1 MGAVLPKRKTLDQ
14 YEGMVESGDGNKTG
28 SRDVMCPICRSIQN
42 HLWKKSDSSVIRPE
56 DLAITDKRY
65 GMTFEI
71 RECECGFRF
80 APPSATDQLLE
91 LYKELDD
98 PAYEL
103 GRESRLAQQSSLLQ
117 RLRELMPASTSLLD
131 VGAANGMLVDLAG
144 RAGLRSVGVEPSESL
159 AAAAR
164 MRGLDV
170 RTGTLPM
177 KALESEKFDL
187 VACVDVIEHVAEPLA
202 LLHACRTQLNPN
214 GKLLIVTP
222 DAASFAARI
231 LGKRWWHL
239 RLAHVGYFTPSTLA
253 YALNLAGFEVELQW
267 RPGWSFEIGYLAE
280 RVGSY
285 IPGASWLADRSRQ
298 TRLMGE
304 TVPLNLFDS
313 IAVVARLAH

>member
-1 MGAVLPKRKTLDQ
+1 MG
-14 YEGMVESGDGNKTG
+14 ESSDSNKTVR
-28 SRDVMCPICRSIQN
+28 RDVLCPICRSFQN
-42 HLWKKSDSSVIRPE
+42 RLWKKSDSFVVRPE
-56 DLAITDKRY
+56 DLAITDRRY

-91 LYKELDD
+91 LYGELDD
-98 PAYEL
+98 PAYEM
-103 GRESRLAQQSSLLQ
+103 GRESRLAQQSSLLH
-117 RLRELMPASTSLLD
+117 RLRELMPESSSLLD

-144 RAGLRSVGVEPSESL
+144 RSGLRSVGVEPSQWLS
-159 AAAAR
+159 AAAR

-177 KALESEKFDL
+177 KSIESERFDL

-202 LLHACRTQLNPN
+202 LLQACRTQLTPN
-214 GKLLIVTP
+214 GKLLVVTP

-239 RLAHVGYFTPSTLA
+239 RLAHVGYFTPSTLSF
-253 YALNLAGFEVELQW
+253 ALNLAGFEAELQW

-285 IPGASWLADRSRQ
+285 VPAASWLADRSRQ
-298 TRLMGE
+298 TRLMRK